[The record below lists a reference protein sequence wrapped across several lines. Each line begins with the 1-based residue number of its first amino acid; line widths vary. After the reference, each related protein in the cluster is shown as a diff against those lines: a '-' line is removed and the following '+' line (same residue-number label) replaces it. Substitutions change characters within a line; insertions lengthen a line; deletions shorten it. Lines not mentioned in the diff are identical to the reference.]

1 MPLPVVGCVL
11 ALVLLRLLLVAI
23 PASADES
30 GFLMVARQWH
40 PGGSL
45 YGDYWVDRPP
55 LLVTLFRVPAVLGG
69 VVALRGLGCVAAAT
83 TVVILAST
91 GRLLGGRR
99 VQVSCAVVA
108 AALLA
113 SPLMGTFYVNGELL
127 SAPFVAAG
135 VLLALC
141 TLDDRRD
148 DRRRLWCAAGAGGA
162 ACAALLVKQN
172 MADVVVFA
180 GVAWLVAR
188 RTLPVRAWVAAVG
201 GGLAVVVVVAAWT
214 LVHGTSLTGV
224 YDAMYPFRLRAAGIV
239 GGGQDVGRGRRLR
252 LLVRDLVLT
261 GVPLVMLAL
270 VVAVARRRVRGPV
283 VAGVLAMLGFTLLSV
298 LAGGA
303 YWPHYL
309 VEAVV
314 PVTLALALL
323 LVQRVRGARV
333 LLVVLVVAAVVPVVT
348 FAAGD
353 HSLVVTRGA
362 DPQTRVAAGRAVARA
377 ARDGDTAVNA
387 FGNANVVL
395 ASGLSSPYPYL
406 WTLPARTLDPGLRRL
421 AALLRGPAA
430 PTWFVVQGAGPP
442 ELGRGPADVA
452 LHGRYREVARVC
464 DSTVYLRDGVHR
476 PAPRGRGCRA
486 PVPLAALLRR

>member
-1 MPLPVVGCVL
+1 M
-11 ALVLLRLLLVAI
+11 
-23 PASADES
+23 
-30 GFLMVARQWH
+30 
-40 PGGSL
+40 
-45 YGDYWVDRPP
+45 
-55 LLVTLFRVPAVLGG
+55 
-69 VVALRGLGCVAAAT
+69 
-83 TVVILAST
+83 
-91 GRLLGGRR
+91 
-99 VQVSCAVVA
+99 
-108 AALLA
+108 
-113 SPLMGTFYVNGELL
+113 
-127 SAPFVAAG
+127 
-135 VLLALC
+135 LLALC

-214 LVHGTSLTGV
+214 LDHGTSLTGV

-298 LAGGA
+298 LAGAPIAALPGGA
-303 YWPHYL
+303 
-309 VEAVV
+309 AR
-314 PVTLALALL
+314 AGDA
-323 LVQRVRGARV
+323 GAGAAAGPAGPGGACAP
-333 LLVVLVVAAVVPVVT
+333 VVLVVAAVVPVVT

-430 PTWFVVQGAGPP
+430 HWFVVQGAGPP

-452 LHGRYREVARVC
+452 LHGR
-464 DSTVYLRDGVHR
+464 
-476 PAPRGRGCRA
+476 
-486 PVPLAALLRR
+486 